1 VKLASYKTSKGAGYG
16 IVTDEGIVD
25 LTRRIGRK
33 YPDLRALLAGNA
45 LAQAQKI
52 ARATKKPDL
61 KTSKITFLPV
71 IPNPGKI
78 VCVGLNYEEHRVE
91 TGRDKTENPALFI
104 RVTESQVGHNQPI
117 VMPAESTNLDYEG
130 EIAVVIGKRGRRVA
144 EADAWK
150 HIAGYACYNDGSVRD
165 WQRHT
170 LQWTAG
176 KNFSGTG
183 GFGPWLVTR
192 GDIADGEE
200 LTLETRLNGQ
210 VMQHATTAQMIHRIP
225 RLIGYISTFTPL
237 EPGDVIVTG
246 TPGGVGARRTPPVWM
261 KPGDSVEVEVSKV
274 GVLVNTI
281 KAG

>member
-1 VKLASYKTSKGAGYG
+1 MN
-16 IVTDEGIVD
+16 DGIVD

-33 YPDLRALLAGNA
+33 FPDLRALLAGGA
-45 LAQAQKI
+45 LAQAEKI
-52 ARATKKPDL
+52 AKAAKTADL
-61 KTSKITFLPV
+61 KLSKVPFLPV

-78 VCVGLNYEEHRVE
+78 VCVGLNYEEHRME

-104 RVTESQVGHNQPI
+104 RVPESQVGHKQAI
-117 VMPAESTNLDYEG
+117 LMPPESTNLDYEG
-130 EIAVVIGKRGRRVA
+130 EIAVIIGKSGRRISQ
-144 EADAWK
+144 ENSWK
-150 HIAGYACYNDGSVRD
+150 HVAGYACYNDGSVRD

-176 KNFSGTG
+176 KNFSRTG
-183 GFGPWLVTR
+183 GFGPWMVTR
-192 GDIADGEE
+192 SEIADGEE

-210 VMQHATTAQMIHRIP
+210 VMQHATTEQMIHRIP
-225 RLIGYISTFTPL
+225 RLINYISAFTTL

-246 TPGGVGARRTPPVWM
+246 TPGGVGARRNPPVWM
-261 KPGDSVEVEVSKV
+261 KPGDTVEIEVSKV